1 MKKNI
6 IRIISFALALVAV
19 IGVVLYLGAVLQ
31 DARHDNREAHLLCGY
46 YDTTDPHDVIFIG
59 DCEVYEG
66 FVPVTLF
73 EEYGITSFVRGSSQQ
88 TVWQSYHILEETLE
102 KETPKAV
109 VFNVLAL
116 HYGETPREA
125 ISRMA
130 LEDMEWSEHKLD
142 AIRASMTDDES
153 LLSYFLPIL
162 RYHDRWSKLDS
173 DDFKHAFDKHT
184 DITHQGYLMQT
195 DIDPV
200 DTSDTRKPDDLLS
213 TALPARA
220 MEYLDKMVALCKENG
235 IELILVKAPTNSIT
249 YYWYE
254 EWDAQIVDYAKENG
268 LAYYS
273 MVGKDE
279 EIGLDWSRDTY
290 DKGLHLNVYGAE
302 KVTSYFGNILAQN
315 HGLADHRDDAE
326 LSAIWE
332 ERINAYYKERN
343 GEK

>member
-1 MKKNI
+1 MKKKF
-6 IRIISFALALVAV
+6 IRIISFVLALIAV
-19 IGVVLYLGAVLQ
+19 LAAVLYFGAVLH
-31 DARHDNREAHLLCGY
+31 DARHDNREGHLLCGY

-66 FVPVTLF
+66 FVPATLF

-116 HYGETPREA
+116 HYGKTPREE

-130 LEDMEWSEHKLD
+130 LEDMEWSGYKLD
-142 AIRASMTDDES
+142 AVRASMTDDES

-162 RYHDRWSKLDS
+162 RYHSRWSELDG
-173 DDFKHAFDKHT
+173 DDFKYAFDKHV

-195 DIDPV
+195 DIVPV
-200 DTSDTRKPDDLLS
+200 DTSYTETPDTLID
-213 TALPARA
+213 TALPSRA
-220 MEYLDKMVALCKENG
+220 MEYLDKMTALCREKG
-235 IELILVKAPTNSIT
+235 IELILVKAPTNSAK

-254 EWDAQIVDYAKENG
+254 EWDAQIVAYAEKKS

-273 MVGKDE
+273 MIGKDG
-279 EIGLDWSRDTY
+279 EIGLDWSQDTY
-290 DKGLHLNVYGAE
+290 DAGLHLNVYGAE
-302 KVTSYFGNILAQN
+302 KVTSYFGAILAEN
-315 HGLADHRDDAE
+315 HGLTDHRDDSE
-326 LSAIWE
+326 LSALWK
-332 ERINAYYKERN
+332 ERIDAYYKERN
-343 GEK
+343 GEN